1 MKKLIAAAVASSMT
15 AFAMADISITGDAK
29 YEYDL
34 NDNNG
39 AKTATANTEA
49 HINFTGKS
57 GDTTFVAKFQL
68 VERGTDGEVAAQA
81 AGAAGAKVDATSVD
95 GDFDME
101 DTYITTTIA
110 GVGVKAG
117 NYASS
122 NAALAGEIE
131 DGGRSHGKVTMSYK
145 LGDVSLYAG
154 NGGSASTNTGADQGI
169 NNNMFAGASTTVNGQ
184 TIHVKKNSD
193 ERDSFGIKGSVGG
206 VNYRYEAIDDN
217 GAASTIT
224 AGEADYVELSTTVS
238 GLTVQYARLDADNAT
253 LLTENDSA
261 VFAIEAGGIS
271 GSTGQDQIA
280 VSTTVDGNK
289 VTLKNGSV
297 EKALSSN
304 TKDQDYTQ
312 LSVSRALSSGA
323 TAVVTYTD
331 KDLATGDHQNLEIEL
346 NVKF

>member
-34 NDNNG
+34 TDNNG
-39 AKTATANTEA
+39 TKTATSNTEA

-68 VERGTDGEVAAQA
+68 VEQ
-81 AGAAGAKVDATSVD
+81 GAETGSANTD

-101 DTYITTTIA
+101 DTYIQTTVA

-122 NAALAGEIE
+122 TSGLAGEIE
-131 DGGRSHGKVTMSYK
+131 EGGRSHGKVTLSYK

-154 NGGSASTNTGADQGI
+154 NGGTSGSTGADQGV
-169 NNNMFAGASTTVNGQ
+169 NSNMFAGASTTVAGQ
-184 TIHVKKNSD
+184 TLHVKKNSD

-206 VNYRYEAIDDN
+206 VNYRYEAIDDD
-217 GAASTIT
+217 GTASTIT
-224 AGEADYVELSTTVS
+224 AGEADYVELDTTIN
-238 GLTVQYARLDADNAT
+238 GITFQYARLDADNAT
-253 LLTENDSA
+253 LLSETDSA
-261 VFAIEAGGIS
+261 VFAIESGGIS
-271 GSTGQDQIA
+271 TSTGQDQIA
-280 VSTTVDGNK
+280 ISTTVDGNK
-289 VTLKNGSV
+289 VTVKSGSV
-297 EKALSSN
+297 EKGIS
-304 TKDQDYTQ
+304 TTVDKDYTQ

-323 TAVVTYTD
+323 TAVITYTD
-331 KDLATGDHQNLEIEL
+331 QDMATGTKDNLELEL

>member
-1 MKKLIAAAVASSMT
+1 MKKLIASAVASSMT

-34 NDNNG
+34 TDSNG
-39 AKTATANTEA
+39 TKTTTANTEA

-57 GDTTFVAKFQL
+57 GDTTYVAKFQL
-68 VERGTDGEVAAQA
+68 VDNGAGTSG
-81 AGAAGAKVDATSVD
+81 
-95 GDFDME
+95 GDFDLE
-101 DTYITTTIA
+101 DNYITTSVA
-110 GVGVKAG
+110 GIGIKAG
-117 NYASS
+117 DYASS

-145 LGDVSLYAG
+145 LGDVNLYAG
-154 NGGSASTNTGADQGI
+154 NGGSSSSNFGADKGI

-184 TIHVKKNSD
+184 TIHVKKNS
-193 ERDSFGIKGSVGG
+193 EKRDSFGIQGSVGG

-253 LLTENDSA
+253 LLTEADSA

-280 VSTTVDGNK
+280 ISTTVDGNK

-346 NVKF
+346 NVAF